1 MTRKQAERASPHH
14 ATGDEGLCKAVE
26 QNEVNPR
33 DVLEQLTVHHAQLR
47 WSPVPP
53 SAGLADW
60 EGNTTRST
68 EALAY
73 LHAHHQLPAT
83 PQDSSGGGRMTRL
96 FGRLT
101 FKVLRRRLDEE
112 QALFSNLV
120 QMTEVL
126 AQRCDDMAAV
136 IAAHQVNE
144 AANQAQLAGWLDAA
158 LPNTSPS
165 ND

>member
-1 MTRKQAERASPHH
+1 M
-14 ATGDEGLCKAVE
+14 GDEGLTSAVE

-53 SAGLADW
+53 SATLANWD
-60 EGNTTRST
+60 GNTIRSA

-83 PQDSSGGGRMTRL
+83 TTESGGGGWFSRL

-101 FKVLRRRLDEE
+101 FRVLRRRLDEE
-112 QALFSNLV
+112 QALLSNLV
-120 QMTEVL
+120 QMTEML

-136 IAAHQVNE
+136 IAAHQVSE
-144 AANQAQLAGWLDAA
+144 AASQAQLAGWLDAA
-158 LPNTSPS
+158 LPNTSPI